1 MEHFTQLIMDVTLMY
16 GRVERVGVNHMP
28 SLIEAVIRIMKISE
42 TCQIRGLTVLGDCE
56 IEVLVYPDG
65 LWN

>member
-1 MEHFTQLIMDVTLMY
+1 MEHFAQFIMDFTLMY

-28 SLIEAVIRIMKISE
+28 SLVEAVMRITQISE
-42 TCQIRGLTVLGDCE
+42 TSQIRGLTVLENFE